1 MRRIVLWAMSTLTLL
16 VLLFSY
22 STSRSSSAVVAAETR
37 PVTTSSKTSD
47 STGST
52 SGSSSA
58 SSTDSS
64 GQEPADDTT
73 TDSSTSSGSS
83 GSSGSSASSG
93 SSGSSGSQD
102 STSTSSAAKTYAGD
116 AVMTRYGNVQVQITV
131 KAGTITAAEV
141 LQVPWN
147 DRHDQM
153 INSAAVPVYN
163 QETVSAQSAQIDVVS
178 GATYTWDGYTQ
189 SLQSAIDQANL

>member
-1 MRRIVLWAMSTLTLL
+1 MRRIVLWAMSTLTVL

-22 STSRSSSAVVAAETR
+22 STSRSSSALVAAETR
-37 PVTTSSKTSD
+37 TVTTTSKTSD

-58 SSTDSS
+58 SATDSS
-64 GQEPADDTT
+64 GQQPTGTSA
-73 TDSSTSSGSS
+73 TSSGSS
-83 GSSGSSASSG
+83 GSSGTSG
-93 SSGSSGSQD
+93 SSG

-131 KAGTITAAEV
+131 KDGKITTAEV

-153 INSAAVPVYN
+153 INSEAVPVYN
-163 QETVSAQSAQIDVVS
+163 QEAVAAQSAQIDVVS